1 MGLITNLAGPPT
13 HCQPKIKQNIP
24 FLGHKMMKLLS
35 WTRSRWHSP
44 SLPRSKN
51 FHSIRAQFFSSSPKP
66 TSSPPSPA
74 PSGSTLL
81 HRPPRSGASRHADPA
96 RPQALAAPP
105 PPRGRRAASAV
116 AATVRLYLFP
126 RIYRGRGVCCA
137 AVPARAKCLH

>member
-24 FLGHKMMKLLS
+24 FLGHKMMKLLFLDQKS
-35 WTRSRWHSP
+35 LTFPKSSP
-44 SLPRSKN
+44 PKEFP
-51 FHSIRAQFFSSSPKP
+51 FHSGAIVSSSPKP